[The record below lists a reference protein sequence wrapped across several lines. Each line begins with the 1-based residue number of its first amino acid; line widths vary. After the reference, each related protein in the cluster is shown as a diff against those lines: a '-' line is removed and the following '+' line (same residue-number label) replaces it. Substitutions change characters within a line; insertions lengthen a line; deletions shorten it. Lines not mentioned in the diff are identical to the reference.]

1 MTGQC
6 LRTKPPKPAGK
17 LLRSFQRNA
26 GLVLKIFLAL
36 LPMLLTFMNKRAGMQ
51 SLAEIDYGVFVKY
64 FIFQV
69 RLLCG
74 HFVARPSAVQA
85 VPHITRS
92 PPQAK
97 ALQLRWSDSAGC
109 LKNPQSIV
117 HLHLSRTTTLQQPPA
132 QVISVFFGTF
142 IVGSFFSQFN
152 QWIDNPSSAI
162 NLIGTAV
169 PQVCTPLIVSVP
181 LPATLPA
188 TPSAQV
194 APKSRLRATAAAT
207 SFHSCAVWYRPL
219 NQTDGL
225 CAQTASFFLT
235 YMALSALWTTPFSG
249 LNVIGLVIYW
259 IKSKIAATEK
269 ARARLWQEQHAKY
282 GAAVSFHPH
291 RF

>member
-1 MTGQC
+1 
-6 LRTKPPKPAGK
+6 
-17 LLRSFQRNA
+17 
-26 GLVLKIFLAL
+26 
-36 LPMLLTFMNKRAGMQ
+36 MLLTFMNKRAGMQ

-74 HFVARPSAVQA
+74 HFVSRPNAVQA

-97 ALQLRWSDSAGC
+97 ALQLQWSDSAGC
-109 LKNPQSIV
+109 LESPQSIV

-169 PQVCTPLIVSVP
+169 PQVCARLIVSVSHCLQP
-181 LPATLPA
+181 CPPPCLHRLLPRANCEVQLLP
-188 TPSAQV
+188 PPFILVQ
-194 APKSRLRATAAAT
+194 
-207 SFHSCAVWYRPL
+207 FGIDHSIKQMACVRRPP
-219 NQTDGL
+219 
-225 CAQTASFFLT
+225 ASF
-235 YMALSALWTTPFSG
+235 
-249 LNVIGLVIYW
+249 
-259 IKSKIAATEK
+259 
-269 ARARLWQEQHAKY
+269 
-282 GAAVSFHPH
+282 
-291 RF
+291 